1 MRIMSVL
8 KTVNHAF
15 TFVTRITKIFNIDE
29 SHALKHSMEVYNYAN
44 KIYKSECSSNPYL
57 ENQLEIICASA
68 ILHDMCDKKYMAE
81 NDGVMLIKNHMRNF
95 MTEQHVSVVQDII
108 TTMSYSKVKVN
119 GFPNLG
125 EYQLAY
131 HIVREADLLTSYD
144 IDRCIIF
151 GMYKENLDYEH
162 SLKRS
167 IDLFN
172 NRVLKYRD
180 DNLFV
185 TEYSKRV
192 SKKLHKKA
200 LEDISIL
207 TGVL

>member
-1 MRIMSVL
+1 MRIMSIIN
-8 KTVNHAF
+8 TVNHAF
-15 TFVTRITKIFNIDE
+15 TFVTRISKIFNIDE

-44 KIYKSECSSNPYL
+44 KIYKSECIQNPYL

-68 ILHDMCDKKYMAE
+68 ILHDMCDKKYMPE
-81 NDGVMLIKNHMRNF
+81 NDGVLLIKNYLRNY
-95 MTEQHVSVVQDII
+95 MTEQNVIVVQDII

-131 HIVREADLLTSYD
+131 NIVREADLLSSYD
-144 IDRCIIF
+144 IDRSIIY

-167 IDLFN
+167 VDLFN

-180 DNLFV
+180 ENLFV
-185 TEYSKRV
+185 TEYSKRL

-200 LEDISIL
+200 IKDIIIL
-207 TGVL
+207 TGVK